1 MVLKGIIVFLLF
13 GEYFEGFCCEE
24 KIERAVWL
32 KEVETA
38 NGFLR

>member
-1 MVLKGIIVFLLF
+1 MVLKGKVVFLF
-13 GEYFEGFCCEE
+13 GEYFEGFCWEE
-24 KIERAVWL
+24 KIDRVVWL